1 MTMQEYSGNAGEEF
15 AEMFAA
21 GGLPPV
27 EPAVSRQRGRG
38 PFKRLVLR
46 GATIIDGTGAPPWG
60 PADVVV
66 EGSRI
71 SVLKR
76 VGTPG
81 LPIEP
86 ARRPAAGD
94 VEIDCAGKFLTPGF
108 IDCHAHIGAAFH
120 AENGSMPTAD
130 YVYKLWLA
138 HGVTTVRETGCI
150 NGLSWTLEQKQA
162 AAEHRIDAPRIFAYA
177 AFPGTN
183 DYVKTIHT
191 ADAAREWLAAV
202 KDRGA

>member
-1 MTMQEYSGNAGEEF
+1 MQEYSGNAGEEF

-21 GGLPPV
+21 GGLPSV

-66 EGSRI
+66 EGGRI

-94 VEIDCAGKFLTPGF
+94 FEI
-108 IDCHAHIGAAFH
+108 
-120 AENGSMPTAD
+120 
-130 YVYKLWLA
+130 
-138 HGVTTVRETGCI
+138 
-150 NGLSWTLEQKQA
+150 GLLDQ
-162 AAEHRIDAPRIFAYA
+162 I
-177 AFPGTN
+177 
-183 DYVKTIHT
+183 
-191 ADAAREWLAAV
+191 
-202 KDRGA
+202 